1 MKKLRAAFPEAN
13 DKLAL
18 VQLDISD
25 EALAKAAVSEAVER
39 FGRIDVLVNNAGNCV
54 LGSFEG
60 MSAADI
66 RRQFDVNFFGVVN
79 VLHAALPV
87 MRKQRA
93 GHVINISSVAGVV
106 GLAHCS
112 AYGASKFAVEG
123 LSMAVAN
130 EVEPFGIHMT
140 LVEPGFFRTSLL
152 DVNNAG
158 FIDSDID
165 DYKTDES
172 TQQTW
177 SAYDGTQQGNPLK
190 LGHALVKISEMK
202 KPLKLFVAG
211 SDALETITPVLEA
224 RLAEMRGNAE
234 LSKSTDGVD
243 D

>member
-1 MKKLRAAFPEAN
+1 
-13 DKLAL
+13 
-18 VQLDISD
+18 
-25 EALAKAAVSEAVER
+25 
-39 FGRIDVLVNNAGNCV
+39 
-54 LGSFEG
+54 

-87 MRKQRA
+87 LRKQRA

-123 LSMAVAN
+123 LSMALAN

-152 DVNNAG
+152 DINNAG

-190 LGHALVKISEMK
+190 LGHALVKISEME

-224 RLAEMRGNAE
+224 RLAEMQENAE
-234 LSKSTDGVD
+234 LSKSTDGVGD
-243 D
+243 